1 MSLQGLFLQNVPKV
15 LEQLSVWQGL
25 LIQHCSPSNPVVEE
39 LRKWLDRWTETREDI
54 PSSASILLLQH
65 FCDSSAR
72 LESPFSG
79 LQRLSDG
86 VRDCLVSVE
95 VTGDV

>member
-1 MSLQGLFLQNVPKV
+1 MLLQGLFLQNVPKV

-25 LIQHCSPSNPVVEE
+25 LVHHCSPSNPVVEE

-54 PSSASILLLQH
+54 PSSASVLLLQH
-65 FCDSSAR
+65 FCYSSVR

-86 VRDCLVSVE
+86 VRDCLVNIEKGS
-95 VTGDV
+95 DM